1 MRSSAELP
9 EIPQELKDKYASEE
23 WRLGT
28 RIPFSKVIEHRF
40 DWGGVEIQLDMRGEY
55 IDSCRLYS
63 DSLETDL
70 FPQIEEL
77 LPGCRYDASEILGL
91 RLPQGASAAGYEIL
105 ELIASSVE

>member
-1 MRSSAELP
+1 
-9 EIPQELKDKYASEE
+9 
-23 WRLGT
+23 
-28 RIPFSKVIEHRF
+28 VIEHRF

-77 LPGCRYDASEILGL
+77 LPGCKYDASEILGL